1 MLYRFD
7 VKKPKIVAR
16 FKKPEFGL
24 IFKIRV
30 KDFKILAN
38 DFRHNHTLIKV
49 VIGLSN
55 NEQEILQE
63 TTRSNDAN
71 GRARLI
77 FFNFIL
83 FIFIVL

>member
-1 MLYRFD
+1 MVRFE
-7 VKKPKIVAR
+7 
-16 FKKPEFGL
+16 KPEFGL

-30 KDFKILAN
+30 KDLEILAN
-38 DFRHNHTLIKV
+38 DFQHNHTLIKV

-55 NEQEILQE
+55 DEEEILQE
-63 TTRSNDAN
+63 TTRSYDAS